1 MEFEPGS
8 INQKWIMLI
17 ITPFLR
23 PAQFQSD
30 LPKCQFKSD
39 YLSHSAHRTTNFM
52 NPEFQFPQFKV
63 LQSVF
68 FLSCAKSYIG
78 IFDVLWP
85 LALDARWALHVFG
98 YFQDIY

>member
-68 FLSCAKSYIG
+68 FLFNTLPAEM
-78 IFDVLWP
+78 
-85 LALDARWALHVFG
+85 FG
-98 YFQDIY
+98 GSDFFVCKGLY